1 MREIVKDYLDGSIP
15 RRTFMKRMSRAGFG
29 VAAIASALE
38 SLEPLAQAQGGG
50 QGARGQ
56 GGQGTPT
63 ADSSAGSL
71 VIPFVG
77 TGGELLAEQLRA
89 AGMKFLFLGNGSGV
103 GPL

>member
-50 QGARGQ
+50 QGARG
-56 GGQGTPT
+56 
-63 ADSSAGSL
+63 
-71 VIPFVG
+71 
-77 TGGELLAEQLRA
+77 
-89 AGMKFLFLGNGSGV
+89 
-103 GPL
+103 